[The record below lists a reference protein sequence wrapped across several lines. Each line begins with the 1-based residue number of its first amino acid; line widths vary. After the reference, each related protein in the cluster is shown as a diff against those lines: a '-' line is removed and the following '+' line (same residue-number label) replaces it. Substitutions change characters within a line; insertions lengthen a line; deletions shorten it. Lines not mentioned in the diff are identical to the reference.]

1 MEHPRKVFSGM
12 ERWPEPITY
21 RPRFPSS
28 WTGRTG
34 GGECVRRVTDL
45 RFRLLGPKIPSLPS
59 FRSSIRNSFGSNFVD
74 DDRERKKK
82 KRKEGGKRKK
92 GSEMKREKI
101 K

>member
-1 MEHPRKVFSGM
+1 MAGTHNL
-12 ERWPEPITY
+12 
-21 RPRFPSS
+21 PSS
-28 WTGRTG
+28 FSFILDGRNG
-34 GGECVRRVTDL
+34 GREECVRRVTDL

-82 KRKEGGKRKK
+82 KSKEGGKRKK